1 MEYTEYGPP
10 AVTDFV
16 TVISGTGFSFDL
28 VRAAERG
35 ARSAECGTPPPCKF
49 LTACWPNMRQDK
61 RILYSVD
68 TKCIVHLR
76 NGNMTQIVNLCFR
89 IAKIRIIF
97 RAYGYSRPAQVL
109 RCHADTYKTA
119 IP

>member
-35 ARSAECGTPPPCKF
+35 VRNAERPRPASSS
-49 LTACWPNMRQDK
+49 ACWPNMRQDK